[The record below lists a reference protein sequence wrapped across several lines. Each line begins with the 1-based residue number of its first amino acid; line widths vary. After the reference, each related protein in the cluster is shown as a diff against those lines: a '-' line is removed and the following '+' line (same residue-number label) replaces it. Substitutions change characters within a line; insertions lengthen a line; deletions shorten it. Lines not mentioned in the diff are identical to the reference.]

1 MPYSYLNDYTLT
13 DVTPVVEVIT
23 VAEAK
28 QYCRVSNSVEDDLF
42 ADLIT
47 QSREAVEKAANI
59 SIIPKTAIVWF
70 NNEAGNFELPFGPID
85 IETVKVY
92 DDNQNGIELTSPTL
106 KIIGDK
112 YPKVAFPLYA
122 NLRAEYET
130 GYATCP
136 TELKVAMLDQI
147 NYGYENRGMDVDD
160 MGICE
165 KTWRVCQRWTRT
177 SPIL

>member
-13 DVTPVVEVIT
+13 DVSPVVEVIT

-28 QYCRVSNSVEDDLF
+28 QYCRVDNTVENDLF
-42 ADLIT
+42 EELIT
-47 QSREAVEKAANI
+47 QSRQAVEKAANI

-85 IETVKVY
+85 IESVIVY
-92 DDNQNGIELTSPTL
+92 DDNQNGLELTSPTL
-106 KIIGDK
+106 KIIGSE
-112 YPKVAFPLYA
+112 YPKVVFPLYP
-122 NLRAEYET
+122 NLRATYEM
-130 GYATCP
+130 GYTTCP
-136 TELKVAMLDQI
+136 KELKIAMLDQI
-147 NYGYENRGMDVDD
+147 NYGYENRGMDVNDL
-160 MGICE
+160 GICE

>member
-1 MPYSYLNDYTLT
+1 MPYSYLNDYTLA
-13 DVTPVVEVIT
+13 DVAPVTEVIT

-28 QYCRVSNSVEDDLF
+28 QYCRVSNNVEDDLF
-42 ADLIT
+42 ETLIT

-85 IETVKVY
+85 IETVTVY
-92 DDNQNGIELTSPTL
+92 DDNQNGLELTSPTL

-136 TELKVAMLDQI
+136 AELKVAMLDQI

>member
-1 MPYSYLNDYTLT
+1 MPYSYLNDYTLL
-13 DVTPVVEVIT
+13 DVTPVTEVIT

-28 QYCRVSNSVEDDLF
+28 QYCRVTNNVEDDLF
-42 ADLIT
+42 ADLIA

-59 SIIPKTAIVWF
+59 SIIPKTGIVWF
-70 NNEAGNFELPFGPID
+70 NNEGGNFELPFGPID
-85 IETVKVY
+85 RETIKVY

-106 KIIGDK
+106 KIIGDQ

-122 NLRAEYET
+122 NLRAEYEM
-130 GYATCP
+130 GYTTCP
-136 TELKVAMLDQI
+136 TELKIAMLDQI

-165 KTWRVCQRWTRT
+165 KTWRVVQRWTRT

>member
-28 QYCRVSNSVEDDLF
+28 QYCRVDNTVENDLF
-42 ADLIT
+42 EELIT
-47 QSREAVEKAANI
+47 QSREAVEKASGL
-59 SIIPKTAIVWF
+59 SITPKIATVWF
-70 NNEAGNFELPFGPID
+70 TNLATMFNFPFGPIVQFSSLTD
-85 IETVKVY
+85 NNGNVLDPAAYKLIGGDYPSLKYPAYADMKAVY
-92 DDNQNGIELTSPTL
+92 STGMEVVPKEL
-106 KIIGDK
+106 KIAI
-112 YPKVAFPLYA
+112 
-122 NLRAEYET
+122 
-130 GYATCP
+130 
-136 TELKVAMLDQI
+136 LDQI
-147 NYGYENRGMDVDD
+147 NYGYENRGMDVND